1 VCGRHGRYPGVTGT
15 SHLRFLPL
23 IAAVAALLL
32 APASDAQARK
42 RLALGQLDSVTA
54 AWSITVTDCPFCLGG
69 GQVDG
74 SSGSLT
80 SRGVQVDVR
89 DSRGRPVDTY
99 GRPLPAAGVLQLVGG
114 RPNIDPLPQCDG
126 PDLQEIN
133 GPAHFYSLN
142 VLFRRAADQL
152 ELTWTLPAC
161 DGQID
166 GTPARATPAQAS
178 IPLST
183 LKHSR
188 YSIRFAGTVPFDLEP
203 DTSEGTDHWR
213 GTISYDVTLR
223 FAHRCIRQGNG
234 TRFCV

>member
-1 VCGRHGRYPGVTGT
+1 MCRRHGRYPGVTGT
-15 SHLRFLPL
+15 WHLRFLPL
-23 IAAVAALLL
+23 LAAVAALLL

-54 AWSITVTDCPFCLGG
+54 AWSITVTDCPYCLGG
-69 GQVDG
+69 GQVDV

-114 RPNIDPLPQCDG
+114 RPNIDPLPQCAG
-126 PDLQEIN
+126 PDIEDGN
-133 GPAHFYSLN
+133 VSHHYSLD
-142 VLFRRAADQL
+142 VAFTRIAGQL

-166 GTPARATPAQAS
+166 GTPAQATPARVS
-178 IPLST
+178 IPLSS

-188 YSIRFAGTVPFDLEP
+188 SSIRFLGTAIPFDIP
-203 DTSEGTDHWR
+203 DPTQPMEAHWL